1 MDEDDDPHA
10 SASASTP
17 NARYHSPPSSPSI
30 LPGTRTSSRG
40 FQNANSPPVTP
51 PNKSRR
57 SKGKGKQSLRPRLDR
72 DWTDEIDAQ
81 QQPDNAGVAASAV
94 AARHSHG
101 LSWNSTTRDSVVDNL
116 LFSLDNLS
124 RQDVSEMEGSRDDD
138 EKQRYLSSLASQ
150 FEPSNSPRG
159 HAHSSSTSDYDRQMP
174 DSPQSKMSESTK
186 GRRSNSSSN
195 FTIQN
200 NLAGR
205 MAKANAMG
213 RSSTSDSRPKYVTG
227 HSFVAR
233 KQSSEANSVDY
244 GYSTVFDNNNRL
256 ALGGGRSVSM
266 DQIQTD
272 SADGPSVLDRG
283 RPVPSVHSKYEAN
296 GDADAAPEPIIAA
309 GPRKMQNP
317 TATGPVFVGAQSKT
331 KPAALRKTTTQQDL
345 RSAAHTP
352 SPPIPQDI
360 RDQAADFVRTSS
372 MRGNLPPPSAQ
383 TMGSAPSP
391 GIAPRRRDPSPPR
404 ERPGFFKRV
413 FGSSSRTVSS
423 PVERPS
429 SNQVRQ
435 DGSERPSTNAQ
446 SRSISQTSA
455 AAQPKTEAKT
465 TANTAMPQPPTLSK
479 KPSSFFRRR
488 KKSTSEVLQPP
499 PLPVNTNLSV
509 KAAEPSPSISS
520 LRKVMDPFLTTDA
533 NAPPV
538 PKQQRSRPPTASS
551 NTEDSEDPDIFHSGY
566 TPPPDA
572 SLGARHP
579 VSREHSRRPTPE
591 PEESPNQK
599 MKIKKRRPDT
609 LVTSNAQG
617 LGDESYLQEP
627 GRKTSTVSIN
637 DDFND
642 LPKVS
647 PLSDVTPNIS
657 RPKTPGSRPST
668 GERIISQENSP
679 IESPPGEDMRDFSA
693 GTGLTFD
700 MNDEGWIVQ
709 KHPPAERPQS
719 KKETHLRLQPSEEQ
733 LSTIATTSPDEKVI
747 TPPALQIQSDENEL
761 PIRSQSAMG
770 LSLPT
775 LQIERTVSRN
785 SSEPTI
791 IQVPP
796 EIIDEGAEYRERARR
811 IFEGDEEDVSKADAA
826 SWLGERNTLSTRT
839 LQAYMQLF
847 DFSGLNILGALRVLC
862 TKLVLRGETQQ
873 FDRIITAISARWVE
887 CNPSHGFKAQDVVH
901 TIIYSLILLNTDL
914 HLADIGEKM
923 SRSAYVKNTLP
934 TIKRVVA
941 DAAPNAFDDTLRPGT
956 LSSRPTLPWSDSS
969 PALQTTSLPPPS
981 PANVPASVPSSP
993 RPDAENASNLY
1004 TAEQLNSS
1012 GAGIKR
1018 MSIRPGMMRN
1028 DSDSAAPDSAQS
1040 GTSNALVDRTWTGS
1054 MRGWEVEIEV
1064 ILKTF
1069 YTSIRADPLPLHGA
1083 MANDLPSGN
1092 RNLSVVDLNGNLK
1105 RTGSVVSRT
1114 PSDNMSFR
1122 SKQDFRS
1129 MTMRWQGRSNRSRPK
1144 LYPASTAGSSRTS
1157 FDEGSGF
1164 WSPAQSSKYSF
1175 SKTLTSA
1182 SVGSFNHHFPSIDS
1196 FKHSIGFANAL
1207 SQAIIREETAGGD
1220 NDSFSMLDGLL
1231 EDDALALQGAPWAKE
1246 GMVKHKHHM
1255 ETTDRKAKD
1264 RNWTECFAVIS
1275 KGKLTLFDFNK
1286 TSKSQSMGRK
1296 GPFNKPGKAASVAA
1310 KQVGGGDWMENAEQ
1324 LDTFILRQ
1332 TIASTLPNPGYS
1344 KARPHVWA
1352 LSLPSGAVHLFH
1364 VGTPEIAVEFMTTAN
1379 YWSARLSKEPLAG
1392 GVSNI
1397 EYGWSDQI
1405 INPALL
1411 DRSESFQ
1418 HPPSSMQSR
1427 NMGHT
1432 QSMSTDRR
1440 TSLHSS
1446 IRGSFDAGF
1455 GGSIRAK
1462 LPGDKTTIHEWQPP
1476 SQSMMASQLM
1486 EVDQLKQLTT
1496 YVQTQEEEL
1505 ERHNELKHAIEL
1517 AYSPRH
1523 PNFNKSM
1530 ANWQRKSDY
1539 LLREIV
1545 KFRTYIDSLTA
1556 AQKVKETYYAK
1567 KAEGR
1572 LSPVAKRDDDDV
1584 HELPAIVSNMNM
1596 MMGDVT
1602 PRGIHTSG

>member
-1 MDEDDDPHA
+1 MEDEDFPHA
-10 SASASTP
+10 SASTP
-17 NARYHSPPSSPSI
+17 HARYQSPPSSPTVQ
-30 LPGTRTSSRG
+30 PGTRTSSRG
-40 FQNANSPPVTP
+40 FQNASSPPVTP
-51 PNKSRR
+51 PPNNRNRR
-57 SKGKGKQSLRPRLDR
+57 SKGKGKQPLRPRLHP
-72 DWTDEIDAQ
+72 DWTDAIDPHH
-81 QQPDNAGVAASAV
+81 PDEESGSAATAV

-124 RQDVSEMEGSRDDD
+124 RQDISDMGAPRDDDDDD
-138 EKQRYLSSLASQ
+138 EKHRYLSSLSSQ
-150 FEPSNSPRG
+150 FEPSNPSRG

-174 DSPQSKMSESTK
+174 DSPQSTTK

-195 FTIQN
+195 FTIAN

-205 MAKANAMG
+205 MARASAMA
-213 RSSTSDSRPKYVTG
+213 RSSSSSDNRPKYVTG

-233 KQSSEANSVDY
+233 KQSSEAGSVDY
-244 GYSTVFDNNNRL
+244 GYSTVLESNRL
-256 ALGGGRSVSM
+256 ALGAGRSVSM
-266 DQIQTD
+266 DQIQAD
-272 SADGPSVLDRG
+272 SADGTSVLDRG
-283 RPVPSVHSKYEAN
+283 RPVPSVHSKYDAN
-296 GDADAAPEPIIAA
+296 EDADAAPEPIIAA

-331 KPAALRKTTTQQDL
+331 KPAPLRKTTTQQDL

-372 MRGNLPPPSAQ
+372 IRGNLPPPSAQ
-383 TMGSAPSP
+383 SMTSAPSP

-429 SNQVRQ
+429 SNQARQ
-435 DGSERPSTNAQ
+435 DASERPSATQ

-455 AAQPKTEAKT
+455 GTQPKTESKT
-465 TANTAMPQPPTLSK
+465 TAMTPTPQPPTLNK

-488 KKSTSEVLQPP
+488 KKSTSEIISPP
-499 PLPVNTNLSV
+499 PVPVNTNLNV
-509 KAAEPSPSISS
+509 KTAEPSPSISS
-520 LRKVMDPFLTTDA
+520 LRKVMDPFLAADVK
-533 NAPPV
+533 APPV
-538 PKQQRSRPPTASS
+538 PKQEPSRPPTASS
-551 NTEDSEDPDIFHSGY
+551 RTEDSEDPDIFHSGY

-591 PEESPNQK
+591 PEESPSAK
-599 MKIKKRRPDT
+599 MKIKKRRPET
-609 LVTSNAQG
+609 LVTSNAQA
-617 LGDESYLQEP
+617 LGDQTYLQEP
-627 GRKTSTVSIN
+627 GRQTTTISSH

-642 LPKVS
+642 QPKVS

-657 RPKTPGSRPST
+657 RSKTPGSRPST
-668 GERIISQENSP
+668 GERIISHENSP
-679 IESPPGEDMRDFSA
+679 IESPPGDDMRDFSA

-700 MNDEGWIVQ
+700 MNDDGWVVT
-709 KHPPAERPQS
+709 KHAPVERPQS
-719 KKETHLRLQPSEEQ
+719 KRSAHLRLQPTASEEQ
-733 LSTIATTSPDEKVI
+733 LNAATAESPDDKII
-747 TPPALQIQSDENEL
+747 TPPVVQRQLDHNDL
-761 PIRSQSAMG
+761 PMRSQSAMG

-775 LQIERTVSRN
+775 LQIERSVSRN

-791 IQVPP
+791 IPVPP
-796 EIIDEGAEYRERARR
+796 EMIDEGAEYRERARR
-811 IFEGDEEDVSKADAA
+811 IFEGDEEDVVKGDAA
-826 SWLGERNTLSTRT
+826 AWLGERNTLSTRT

-873 FDRIITAISARWVE
+873 FDRIITAISARWCQ
-887 CNPSHGFKAQDVVH
+887 CNPNHGFKAQDVVH

-956 LSSRPTLPWSDSS
+956 LSSRPILPWSDSS
-969 PALQTTSLPPPS
+969 PSLQTTSLPPPS
-981 PANVPASVPSSP
+981 PAMVPASVPSSP
-993 RPDAENASNLY
+993 RPDMDAPSSLY
-1004 TAEQLNSS
+1004 TAEQLNSA
-1012 GAGIKR
+1012 GAGVKR

-1028 DSDSAAPDSAQS
+1028 DSDTVNPDSAQS
-1040 GTSNALVDRTWTGS
+1040 GTSNALVERTWTGS
-1054 MRGWEVEIEV
+1054 MRGWEVEVEV
-1064 ILKTF
+1064 ILKSF

-1083 MANDLPSGN
+1083 MAGDLPSGN

-1105 RTGSVVSRT
+1105 RAGSVISRA

-1157 FDEGSGF
+1157 FDDGSGF

-1220 NDSFSMLDGLL
+1220 NDSFSVLDGLL
-1231 EDDALALQGAPWAKE
+1231 EDDTLALQGAPWAKE

-1286 TSKSQSMGRK
+1286 TSKSQSVGRK

-1332 TIASTLPNPGYS
+1332 TIASTLPTPGYS

-1392 GVSNI
+1392 GISNI

-1427 NMGHT
+1427 QMSHAH
-1432 QSMSTDRR
+1432 SMSTDRGR
-1440 TSLHSS
+1440 RSSLHSS
-1446 IRGSFDAGF
+1446 IRGSIDTGF
-1455 GGSIRAK
+1455 GGSVRAK

-1486 EVDQLKQLTT
+1486 EVDQLRQLTT

-1517 AYSPRH
+1517 AVS
-1523 PNFNKSM
+1523 
-1530 ANWQRKSDY
+1530 
-1539 LLREIV
+1539 
-1545 KFRTYIDSLTA
+1545 TSLTQPHPLKTNHFTVLA
-1556 AQKVKETYYAK
+1556 TPPQLQQIHGQLATQVRLPAPRNRQISHLHRQSRGGAESQGDVLHE
-1567 KAEGR
+1567 EGR
-1572 LSPVAKRDDDDV
+1572 GPPQSSR
-1584 HELPAIVSNMNM
+1584 
-1596 MMGDVT
+1596 
-1602 PRGIHTSG
+1602 